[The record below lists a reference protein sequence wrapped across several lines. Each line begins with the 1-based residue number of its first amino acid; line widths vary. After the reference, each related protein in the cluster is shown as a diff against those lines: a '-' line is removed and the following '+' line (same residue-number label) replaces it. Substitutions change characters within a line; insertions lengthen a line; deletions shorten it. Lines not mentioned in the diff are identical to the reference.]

1 MTEEQW
7 LKDEIEVLSDCPL
20 CQCKKSSIMFNALI
34 DMMSQKSIDKWILN
48 KCSDCEVAYLS
59 PRPNKE
65 SIHKAYANY
74 YTHKEGSNTFK
85 KGSVSIFIN
94 YFKMVIYNVK
104 YKREYQFKEYILNII
119 LYLIYPAHLFL
130 DSKIR
135 HIGPLVNKK
144 NRLLDIGCGNGDFLV
159 FANDLGWEVT
169 GLDVDKGAVD
179 TALSKGLNVKL
190 GGIESLNNDE
200 LFDMITLNHVI
211 EHVYNPVELIQE
223 CYKYLNPGGKL
234 WLETPNINSIG
245 LNLYKEYWRGLE
257 PPRHLILYNFLSLSK
272 LLSNVGFININQ
284 KTHGLSGIYMGLQSE
299 KNIDEFM
306 NNSPIY
312 NKILKYPRI
321 IFIELIQLIFI
332 KKSEFITLIAYK

>member
-1 MTEEQW
+1 MSEEQW
-7 LKDEIEVLSDCPL
+7 LKDEIEVLSECPL
-20 CQCKKSSIMFNALI
+20 CQCKKNSIMFNALI

-59 PRPNKE
+59 PRPNKQN
-65 SIHKAYANY
+65 IHKAYTNY
-74 YTHKEGSNTFK
+74 YTHEEGSNTFK
-85 KGSVSIFIN
+85 KGSVSVFIN
-94 YFKMVIYNVK
+94 HLKRVVYNVK
-104 YKREYQFKEYILNII
+104 SKREYHFKEYILYLII
-119 LYLIYPAHLFL
+119 YLIYPAHLFL

-135 HIGPLVNKK
+135 HIGPLVDKK
-144 NRLLDIGCGNGDFLV
+144 NRLLDIGCGNGDFLA

-257 PPRHLILYNFLSLSK
+257 PPRHLMLYNIHTLSK
-272 LLSNVGFININQ
+272 LLSDAGFFNITQ
-284 KTHGLSGIYMGLQSE
+284 KTHGLSGVYMGLKSE
-299 KNIDEFM
+299 KNLADFM
-306 NNSPIY
+306 VTRPLYIR
-312 NKILKYPRI
+312 ILKYPK
-321 IFIELIQLIFI
+321 IFIIEIIQLIFK